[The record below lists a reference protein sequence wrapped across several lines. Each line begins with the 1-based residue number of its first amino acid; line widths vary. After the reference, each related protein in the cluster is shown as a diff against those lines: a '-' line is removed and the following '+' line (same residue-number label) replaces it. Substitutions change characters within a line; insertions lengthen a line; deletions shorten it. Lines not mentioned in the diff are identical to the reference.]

1 MTIGSRALPGAV
13 GMCFVGS
20 SVGVSHAL
28 VEAPLFTAQ
37 ALRYAVATVLLFAVV
52 RMVGVRVVRPYG
64 LEWLWLGGVAA
75 TGMVLFNVAVV
86 RGVEHAEPAVIAVA
100 VAGAPVLIGVAGP
113 LLERRVPHLRAAA
126 AAVVVTAG
134 SVLVVGAGA
143 TDATGVAW
151 AAVALG
157 CEAGF
162 TLLAVPVLRR
172 HTAWGVSLHTMWIA
186 TVMLVGLALLGEG
199 RRAVFRLDTAEL
211 AATGYLAVVVTTVA
225 FVLWYS
231 TVASIGAD
239 RAALLCG
246 LAPVSAAVVG
256 IATTGHAP
264 ALPVWAGIA
273 VVMVG
278 LVVGL
283 RAPHPPDIRAAA
295 ITGSLGTPASAPPG
309 LPSTAWAN
317 PCRERPPAGSW
328 H

>member
-1 MTIGSRALPGAV
+1 MTTGSHVLRGAA

-28 VEAPLFTAQ
+28 IDAPLFTAQ
-37 ALRYAVATVLLFAVV
+37 ALRYAVATLLLLAVV
-52 RMVGVRVVRPYG
+52 RMLGVRVSRPYG
-64 LEWLWLGGVAA
+64 VEWLWLGGVAA
-75 TGMVLFNVAVV
+75 TGLVLFNVAVV

-113 LLERRVPHLRAAA
+113 LLERRVPHPRAAA
-126 AAVVVTAG
+126 AAVVVTTG
-134 SVLVVGAGA
+134 SVLVVGTGA
-143 TDATGVAW
+143 TDATGIAW

-157 CEAGF
+157 CEAAF
-162 TLLAVPVLRR
+162 TLLAIPVLRR
-172 HTAWGVSLHTMWIA
+172 HTAWGVSMHTMWIA
-186 TVMLVGLALLGEG
+186 TVMLVGLALFREG
-199 RRAVFRLDTAEL
+199 SGAVFRLDTTEL

-231 TVASIGAD
+231 TVAGIGSD

-246 LAPVSAAVVG
+246 LAPVAAAVVG

-264 ALPVWAGIA
+264 APPVWAGIA

-283 RAPHPPDIRAAA
+283 RTPGPRTDVPTTFADARAAA
-295 ITGSLGTPASAPPG
+295 SPAAQAAPG
-309 LPSTAWAN
+309 RA
-317 PCRERPPAGSW
+317 PA
-328 H
+328 

>member
-1 MTIGSRALPGAV
+1 MTTGSHVLRGAA

-28 VEAPLFTAQ
+28 VDAPLFTAQ
-37 ALRYAVATVLLFAVV
+37 ALRYGVATMLLFAVV
-52 RMVGVRVVRPYG
+52 RMVGVRVCRPHG
-64 LEWLWLGGVAA
+64 AEWLWLGGVAA
-75 TGMVLFNVAVV
+75 TGLVLFNVAVV
-86 RGVEHAEPAVIAVA
+86 RGVEHAEPAVVAVA

-113 LLERRVPHLRAAA
+113 LLERRVPHPRAAV

-134 SVLVVGAGA
+134 SVLVVGTGA
-143 TDATGVAW
+143 TDATGIAW

-162 TLLAVPVLRR
+162 TLLAIPVLSR
-172 HTAWGVSLHTMWIA
+172 HTAWGVSMHTMWIA
-186 TVMLVGLALLGEG
+186 TVMLVVLALLGEG
-199 RRAVFRLDTAEL
+199 SRAVFRLDPAEL

-231 TVASIGAD
+231 TVAGIGSD

-246 LAPVSAAVVG
+246 LAPVAAAVVG

-264 ALPVWAGIA
+264 APPVWAGIA

-283 RAPHPPDIRAAA
+283 RTSGPRADVPTTTAFGADARATASPIAPGP
-295 ITGSLGTPASAPPG
+295 GPA
-309 LPSTAWAN
+309 
-317 PCRERPPAGSW
+317 
-328 H
+328 

>member
-1 MTIGSRALPGAV
+1 MTNGSHVLRGAA

-20 SVGVSHAL
+20 SVSISHAL
-28 VEAPLFTAQ
+28 VDAPLFTAQ
-37 ALRYAVATVLLFAVV
+37 ALRYGLATMLLLAVV
-52 RMVGVRVVRPYG
+52 RLVGVRVTRPYG
-64 LEWLWLGGVAA
+64 VEWLWLGGVAA
-75 TGMVLFNVAVV
+75 TGLVLFNVAVV

-113 LLERRVPHLRAAA
+113 LLERRVPHPRAAA

-134 SVLVVGAGA
+134 SVLVVGTGA

-151 AAVALG
+151 AAGALG
-157 CEAGF
+157 CEAAF
-162 TLLAVPVLRR
+162 TLLAIPVLRR
-172 HTAWGVSLHTMWIA
+172 HTAWGVSMHTMWIA
-186 TVMLVGLALLGEG
+186 TVMLVGLALLSEG
-199 RRAVFRLDTAEL
+199 SRAVFRLDTAEL

-231 TVASIGAD
+231 TVAGIGSD

-246 LAPVSAAVVG
+246 LAPVAAALVG

-264 ALPVWAGIA
+264 TRPVWAGIA

-283 RAPHPPDIRAAA
+283 RTPAPRTDVPTTPTLRADAHAAA
-295 ITGSLGTPASAPPG
+295 SPAVPG
-309 LPSTAWAN
+309 RALA
-317 PCRERPPAGSW
+317 
-328 H
+328 